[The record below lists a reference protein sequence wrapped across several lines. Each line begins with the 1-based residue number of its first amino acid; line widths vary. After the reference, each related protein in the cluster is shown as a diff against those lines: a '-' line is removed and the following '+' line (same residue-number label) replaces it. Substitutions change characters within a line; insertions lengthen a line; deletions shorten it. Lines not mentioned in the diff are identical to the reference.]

1 MPEQT
6 PDDAPVEDGAE
17 AVPAP
22 EQAAEPHARR
32 NKILRR
38 TALGLVLL
46 LVVLAGGGWWLY
58 RDLEGNLEVVDPLP
72 YDVERPTRVEVEG
85 PKQPVNLLLI
95 GSDTRAGQSGFDS
108 NPGGD
113 LSDTTILLHLS
124 ASRTRAYGVSIP
136 RDLIVDRPECPSD
149 TGSGRVPPASAVM
162 FNTAYGVGKE
172 GCTILTVEKLTN
184 IRIDDVVVVK
194 FDAFKEVVD
203 AIGGVP
209 VCVPKAVDTY
219 DTQLPAGSFTA
230 KGDRALD
237 YVRVRVGLGDGSD
250 VGRMKR
256 QQAFL
261 AAMTNKVVSL
271 GVLGN
276 PFKLYSF
283 LDAATASLIVSEGL
297 SDLGDLAGLG
307 RDLRTIGLDRVK
319 FLTMPIAP
327 YAPDPNRLAVGPGAD
342 DIWQRL
348 RNDEPL
354 TDEQVAGSTS
364 AEQTPEADPTE
375 EESTTGRGVVT
386 SSYGVAN
393 QDLDAAEAERYG
405 LCAPGAGG

>member
-1 MPEQT
+1 MADQT
-6 PDDAPVEDGAE
+6 PETPPTADEPATEPEAAAPTR
-17 AVPAP
+17 
-22 EQAAEPHARR
+22 PHARR
-32 NKILRR
+32 HKILRR
-38 TALGLVLL
+38 TALGLVLV

-72 YDVERPTRVEVEG
+72 FDVERPTRVEVAG
-85 PKQPVNLLLI
+85 PKQPMNLLLI
-95 GSDTRAGQSGFDS
+95 GTDTREGQAGFTS

-136 RDLIVDRPECPSD
+136 RDLIVDRPECPSK
-149 TGSGRVPPASAVM
+149 SGGTLPPASAVM
-162 FNTAYGVGKE
+162 FNTAYGVGAE
-172 GCTILTVEKLTN
+172 GCTILTVEKMTD

-209 VCVPKAVDTY
+209 VCVPKDVDKY
-219 DTQLPAGSFTA
+219 DVELEAGSYVA
-230 KGDRALD
+230 KGDVALD

-261 AAMTNKVVSL
+261 AAMTNKVVSV
-271 GVLGN
+271 GVLAN

-297 SDLGDLAGLG
+297 SDLTDLADLG
-307 RDLRTIGLDRVK
+307 RDLRRIGLDRVK

-327 YAPDPNRLAVGPGAD
+327 YAPDPNRLAIGPGAD
-342 DIWQRL
+342 EIWQRL

-364 AEQTPEADPTE
+364 AEQTPETADPGGD
-375 EESTTGRGVVT
+375 STTGMGVVG
-386 SSYGVAN
+386 SSYGVAA
-393 QDLDAAEAERYG
+393 QDLDAAEAARYG
-405 LCAPGAGG
+405 LCADGSAG